1 VAELS
6 AQKTLS
12 KRLGYEFADPELLRL
27 ALTHPSAQ
35 QSAPDGPDY
44 QRLEFL
50 GDRVL
55 GLVVAESLYRTCPQE
70 SEGALARRY
79 NELVHR
85 ETCAEIARSLDLGP
99 HVRLSDAEAA
109 SGGADKP
116 AILADVCESLLGAVF
131 LDGGYDAARALI
143 HRLWGKRLS
152 EPGAV
157 PIDPKTALQEW
168 AQGMKRPLPEYNE
181 VARAGPDH
189 APEFTIEARVEGYE
203 PARGT
208 GKSKR
213 AAQEAA
219 ATKILLREGV
229 WPESKRE

>member
-1 VAELS
+1 VGELS
-6 AQKTLS
+6 VQETLS
-12 KRLGYEFADPELLRL
+12 QRLGYDFADPALLRL
-27 ALTHPSAQ
+27 ALTHPSV
-35 QSAPDGPDY
+35 QSPGQGDY

-55 GLVVAESLYRTCPQE
+55 GLVVAESLYTTCPQD

-85 ETCAEIARSLDLGP
+85 ETCAQVARELGLGSDL
-99 HVRLSDAEAA
+99 RMSDAEAA
-109 SGGADKP
+109 SGGAQKA
-116 AILADVCESLLGAVF
+116 AILADVCESVIGAVF
-131 LDGGYDAARALI
+131 LDGGYEAARALI
-143 HRLWGKRLS
+143 YRLWGKRLS
-152 EPGAV
+152 APGPV

-189 APEFTIEARVEGYE
+189 APEFTIEARVEGYP
-203 PARGT
+203 PAQGT
-208 GKSKR
+208 GASKR

-219 ATKILLREGV
+219 ATKILVREGV

>member
-1 VAELS
+1 VVELS
-6 AQKTLS
+6 AQDTLPR
-12 KRLGYEFADPELLRL
+12 RLGYEFADPALLRL
-27 ALTHPSAQ
+27 ALTHPSA

-55 GLVVAESLYRTCPQE
+55 GLVIAENLYKTFPEE

-79 NELVHR
+79 NDLVHR
-85 ETCAEIARSLDLGP
+85 DTCADIARAFDLGS
-99 HVRLSDAEAA
+99 HVRMSEAEAA
-109 SGGADKP
+109 SGGAGKG
-116 AILADVCESLLGAVF
+116 AILADVCESVIGAVF

-152 EPGAV
+152 EPKPV

-168 AQGMKRPLPEYNE
+168 AQNMKRPLPDYNE
-181 VARAGPDH
+181 IARSGPDH
-189 APEFTIEARVEGYE
+189 APQFTVEARVEGYE

-208 GKSKR
+208 GTSKR

-219 ATKILLREGV
+219 ATKILVREGV
-229 WPESKRE
+229 WPESKGE